1 MKGDTM
7 DFKDK
12 EKALSDYVE
21 MTKKSWTYARLTEK
35 EKGNFQNLITW
46 ITESQMLKGAYVQR
60 WNQMHIAYFAFL
72 HALGY
77 NPPDWRR

>member
-35 EKGNFQNLITW
+35 EKGNFQNLIDW
-46 ITESQMLKGAYVQR
+46 ITISQMLKGAYVQR
-60 WNQMHIAYFAFL
+60 WDQMHIAYIAFL

-77 NPPDWRR
+77 NPPDWRG